1 MQHINVGKIIVQ
13 EIVNYFVKK
22 DGMLYFQC
30 LIIAMCKNN
39 LVHVME
45 GYEIQK
51 PINGFDAKS
60 IDTLLK
66 GNTGRKPRLQLLA
79 SATNIAATGM
89 PEAME
94 KLSAMHKDMQAY

>member
-1 MQHINVGKIIVQ
+1 
-13 EIVNYFVKK
+13 
-22 DGMLYFQC
+22 
-30 LIIAMCKNN
+30 MCKNN

-79 SATNIAATGM
+79 SAPNIAIKHSC
-89 PEAME
+89 EE
-94 KLSAMHKDMQAY
+94 KKQEWKEEEIWQEG